1 MSLIIASAHG
11 EVPTAA
17 CGADMFELRIDSM
30 DVEQAISSIP
40 DLLRQA
46 TLPVVL
52 TCRSTREGGSFEG
65 NEEDRVAMY
74 TAALS
79 CDNPPR
85 YIDIEHEVLLQ
96 HPLLLDSL
104 PIGESSVILSWH
116 DTKGRPKDL
125 LQRAAAIQD
134 VANIDVVKMVWR
146 ARSLRDN
153 LEAFELLHSRQQPM
167 IAFCVGEY
175 GVMSRVLTPKFGG
188 FATFACTEEHEPTA
202 AGQITAQELESTYR
216 FRSINRATQVYGVI
230 GNTVA
235 HSQGPTFHNAA
246 FEAAG
251 TNAVYLP
258 LQIPSGWEHLKAT
271 TMELIDHASLDFSG
285 ASVTIPHKQ
294 DMLKLVVEK
303 EGNLDDL
310 CTAAGATNTLQIQE
324 GVMSTTN
331 TDVEALVS
339 LVSEAKN
346 VLVLGA
352 GGVARAAVVAMKS
365 FGASVCIAARNTDQ
379 ANELARELSCEVA
392 SEQLDNIDTVINC
405 TPVGM
410 FGSEDPE
417 GDPVLQLAPTLALLE
432 SMCVVEFVYAPR
444 QTPLL
449 KRSEEIG
456 CRTVNGDAL
465 FQAQAVLQQTFWSAT

>member
-30 DVEQAISSIP
+30 DVEQAICSIP
-40 DLLRQA
+40 DLLKQA

-85 YIDIEHEVLLQ
+85 YIDIEHEVLLE

-104 PIGESSVILSWH
+104 PLGESGVILSWH

-134 VANIDVVKMVWR
+134 VANIDVVKIVWR

-167 IAFCVGEY
+167 IAFCMGEY

-202 AGQITAQELESTYR
+202 AGQFTAQELESTYR
-216 FRSINRATQVYGVI
+216 FRSINSATQVYGVI
-230 GNTVA
+230 GNNVA
-235 HSQGPTFHNAA
+235 HSHGPPFHNAA
-246 FEAAG
+246 FEEAG
-251 TNAVYLP
+251 TNAVYLQ
-258 LQIPSGWEHLKAT
+258 LQIPRGWEHLKAT
-271 TMELIDHASLDFSG
+271 TLELINYTSLNFSG

-294 DMLKLVVEK
+294 DMLKLVVEN
-303 EGNLDDL
+303 EGTLDDL
-310 CTAAGATNTLQIQE
+310 CTAAGATNTLHIK
-324 GVMSTTN
+324 GGAMSSTN

-352 GGVARAAVVAMKS
+352 GGVARAAVIAMKS
-365 FGASVCIAARNTDQ
+365 FGASVCLAARNTDQ
-379 ANELARELSCEVA
+379 ASELARELSCEIA
-392 SEQLDNIDTVINC
+392 TEQLDNIDTVINC

-410 FGSEDPE
+410 HGGEDPD
-417 GDPVLQLAPTLALLE
+417 GDPVLQLAPTLALSE

-449 KRSEEIG
+449 KRAEEFG
-456 CRTVNGDAL
+456 CKTVCGDAL
-465 FQAQAVLQQTFWSAT
+465 FQAQAVLQQTFWSHT

>member
-30 DVEQAISSIP
+30 DVEQAICSIP

-52 TCRSTREGGSFEG
+52 TCRSAREGGSFEG
-65 NEEDRVAMY
+65 NEEDRVSMY

-85 YIDIEHEVLLQ
+85 YIDIEHETLLQ

-104 PIGESSVILSWH
+104 PLGESGVILSWH

-125 LQRAAAIQD
+125 IQRAAAIQD

-167 IAFCVGEY
+167 IAFCMGEY
-175 GVMSRVLTPKFGG
+175 GVMSRVLAPKFGG
-188 FATFACTEEHEPTA
+188 FATFACTEEHGPTA
-202 AGQITAQELESTYR
+202 AGQLTAQELESTYR
-216 FRSINRATQVYGVI
+216 FRTINSATRVYGVI
-230 GNTVA
+230 GNNVA
-235 HSQGPTFHNAA
+235 HSQGPAFHNAA
-246 FEAAG
+246 FEEAR

-258 LQIPSGWEHLKAT
+258 LQVPSGWEHLKAT
-271 TMELIDHASLDFSG
+271 TMELINHTSLDFSG

-294 DMLKLVVEK
+294 DMLKLVVEN

-310 CTAAGATNTLQIQE
+310 CTATGATNTLYIQE
-324 GVMSTTN
+324 GAMSSTN
-331 TDVEALVS
+331 TDAEALIS
-339 LVSEAKN
+339 LLNDAKH

-365 FGASVCIAARNTDQ
+365 SGASVCIAARNTDQ
-379 ANELARELSCEVA
+379 ANELASELSCEVA
-392 SEQLDNIDTVINC
+392 TEQLDTIDTVINC

-417 GDPVLQLAPTLALLE
+417 GDPLLQLAPSLE
-432 SMCVVEFVYAPR
+432 LTDAICVVDLVYTPPK
-444 QTPLL
+444 TPLVQRA
-449 KRSEEIG
+449 KEVG
-456 CRTVNGDAL
+456 CKTVRGEAL
-465 FQAQAVLQQTFWSAT
+465 FTAQASLQQKFWSPT

>member
-30 DVEQAISSIP
+30 DVERAICSIP

-52 TCRSTREGGSFEG
+52 TCRSTSEGGSFEG

-74 TAALS
+74 TVALS

-85 YIDIEHEVLLQ
+85 YIDIEHETLLQ

-104 PIGESSVILSWH
+104 PLGESGVILSWH

-125 LQRAAAIQD
+125 IQRAAAIQD

-153 LEAFELLHSRQQPM
+153 LEAFELLRSRQQPM

-175 GVMSRVLTPKFGG
+175 GVMSRVLAPKFGG

-202 AGQITAQELESTYR
+202 AGQITAQVLESTYR
-216 FRSINRATQVYGVI
+216 FRSINSETRVYGVI
-230 GNTVA
+230 GDSVS
-235 HSQGPTFHNAA
+235 HSRGPAFHNAA
-246 FEAAG
+246 FEESGA
-251 TNAVYLP
+251 NAVYLP
-258 LQIPSGWEHLKAT
+258 LQVPSGWEHVKAT
-271 TMELIDHASLDFSG
+271 TIELIEHASLDFSG
-285 ASVTIPHKQ
+285 ASVTIPHKK
-294 DMLKLVVEK
+294 DMLKLVVET
-303 EGNLDDL
+303 EGNPDDL
-310 CTAAGATNTLQIQE
+310 CSAAGATNTVKMHE
-324 GVMSTTN
+324 GDMNATN
-331 TDVEALVS
+331 TDVEALIS
-339 LVSEAKN
+339 LLNDASH

-365 FGASVCIAARNTDQ
+365 LGASVCVAARNTDQ
-379 ANELARELSCEVA
+379 ANELAGELSCDVA
-392 SEQLDNIDTVINC
+392 TEQLDNIDTVINC

-410 FGSEDPE
+410 HGSDDPE
-417 GDPVLQLAPTLALLE
+417 GDPLLQLAPSLE
-432 SMCVVEFVYAPR
+432 LTDAICVVDLVYSPPN
-444 QTPLL
+444 TPLVQ
-449 KRSEEIG
+449 RAEEVG
-456 CRTVNGDAL
+456 CKTVRGEAL
-465 FQAQAVLQQTFWSAT
+465 FTVQASLQQKFWSPA